1 MKKHLIALLLM
12 LIAVPML
19 SAHAETKYAT
29 VFNPDTGDRK
39 AVEIGDPSAF
49 DGGYLLEVVSPQSN
63 DEGLLGFSVITDYG
77 PRLATSITSVQTT
90 LPVTSMSTKDGHT
103 LVIADFGTKIFLTIE
118 AGASKEEIVV
128 CTGISGTTFTGCT
141 RGLAFYGN
149 SLSTVAANQYSHQS
163 GSSILLSN
171 SHYVYNQYVSLEDA
185 QTITGIKTYSVS
197 PIVPNPTTALQ
208 AATKTYVDSIAQQG
222 GATSTEAVVG
232 ISQLA
237 TQAEMAAGTFT
248 TDEPQVISTQY
259 ATSSSD
265 VAQTSVPITDTD
277 GKLDQSF
284 LDLTEDF
291 TLTGSTTFNGLNYFN
306 GYTEL
311 EDVLIA
317 SSSVDYSTA
326 SSSIAS
332 VGYVVD
338 NFSTNK
344 LLYSTIATSTV
355 SDASEGTIFSYTIPG
370 GTLTS
375 SGVLVADIYGTFQSS
390 GGYSN
395 VIRLKFG
402 GTTICSVTLSTGSEL
417 SKKININLY
426 PNGSTS
432 LQKANISLFQVGGTI
447 KDLTCSG
454 FSAIDTTSDSI
465 FSITAQASNAGNA
478 DTVVE
483 DGYINLLN

>member
-1 MKKHLIALLLM
+1 MKKHLITLLLL
-12 LIAVPML
+12 LIAVPTL
-19 SAHAETKYAT
+19 SAHARAGEAT
-29 VFNPDTGDRK
+29 VFHPVTGDRK

-49 DGGYLLEVVSPQSN
+49 DGGYLLEVVSPQSD

-149 SLSTVAANQYSHQS
+149 SLSTVTANQYSHQS

-232 ISQLA
+232 LSQLA

-248 TDEPQVISTQY
+248 TDEPQVISTKY
-259 ATSSSD
+259 ATSSYD
-265 VAQTSVPITDTD
+265 VATTSVMITKTN
-277 GKLDQSF
+277 GKLDQAA

-291 TLTGSTTFNGLNYFN
+291 AFATTTTATSTDVYAEIANLYVTGSSTVPY
-306 GYTEL
+306 
-311 EDVLIA
+311 A
-317 SSSVDYSTA
+317 TA

-332 VGYVVD
+332 VGYVDGEIPTSFYNNASATILSGGGATTYTDVD
-338 NFSTNK
+338 VSATVGAKATVLFCMFNTNTASPSFQYRK
-344 LLYSTIATSTV
+344 NGDTSAHKTYPGETNYQYITITT
-355 SDASEGTIFSYTIPG
+355 D
-370 GTLTS
+370 S
-375 SGVLVADIYGTFQSS
+375 SGIFEYQIQS
-390 GGYSN
+390 G
-395 VIRLKFG
+395 F
-402 GTTICSVTLSTGSEL
+402 T
-417 SKKININLY
+417 
-426 PNGSTS
+426 
-432 LQKANISLFQVGGTI
+432 ANIVL
-447 KDLTCSG
+447 L
-454 FSAIDTTSDSI
+454 
-465 FSITAQASNAGNA
+465 
-478 DTVVE
+478 
-483 DGYINLLN
+483 GYIN